1 MNKILQS
8 IYNVF
13 SEKECKDL
21 INVLEKTGFTKA
33 SLFTDVDGKEHY
45 HSDVRNSMR
54 KIIDDKDFAKL
65 LEKRIYPH
73 IPKTYNGLTYH
84 SINHRFRFLKYEKG
98 GFFARHKDNNYKTK
112 NTISLITILIYL
124 NEDYKGAYT
133 TFFANVDDKEGF
145 TLEPKT
151 GMISLMDQDIGH
163 CVPKL
168 LEGIKYVVRTELQYV
183 GVGKPRF
190 PLPPHPI
197 NDEDRVG
204 SQIYAGRLKIF
215 KLG

>member
-1 MNKILQS
+1 MSKILQS

-45 HSDVRNSMR
+45 HSDVRNSLR
-54 KIIDDKDFAKL
+54 KIIDDKDFSKL
-65 LEKRIYPH
+65 LEKRIYEH

-98 GFFARHKDNNYKTK
+98 GFFARHVDNNYKTK
-112 NTISLITILIYL
+112 DSISLITILIYL
-124 NEDYKGAYT
+124 NEEYKGGYT

-163 CVPKL
+163 CVPEL

-183 GVGKPRF
+183 GVGKPR
-190 PLPPHPI
+190 LAIPPI
-197 NDEDRVG
+197 
-204 SQIYAGRLKIF
+204 LF
-215 KLG
+215 

>member
-1 MNKILQS
+1 MSKILQS

-21 INVLEKTGFTKA
+21 INVVEKIGFTKA

-45 HSDVRNSMR
+45 HTDVRNSMR
-54 KIIDDKDFAKL
+54 KIIDDDGFAKL
-65 LEKRIYPH
+65 LEKRIYEH

-84 SINHRFRFLKYEKG
+84 SINRRFRFLKYEKG

-112 NTISLITILIYL
+112 DTISLITILIYL
-124 NEDYKGAYT
+124 NEDYKGGYT

-163 CVPKL
+163 YVPEL
-168 LEGIKYVVRTELQYV
+168 VEGVKYVIRTELQYV
-183 GVGKPRF
+183 GKPSF
-190 PLPPHPI
+190 PLPPLP
-197 NDEDRVG
+197 VG
-204 SQIYAGRLKIF
+204 SLKIV
-215 KLG
+215 KLE

>member
-1 MNKILQS
+1 MSKILQS

-21 INVLEKTGFTKA
+21 INSIEKTGFTKA
-33 SLFTDVDGKEHY
+33 SLFTDIDGKEHY
-45 HSDVRNSMR
+45 HSDVRNSLR
-54 KIIDDKDFAKL
+54 KIIDDKDFSKL
-65 LEKRIYPH
+65 LEKRIYEH

-112 NTISLITILIYL
+112 DTISLITILIYL
-124 NEDYKGAYT
+124 NEDYKGGYT
-133 TFFANVDDKEGF
+133 TFFANVNDKEGF
-145 TLEPKT
+145 ILEPKT

-163 CVPKL
+163 CVPEL

-183 GVGKPRF
+183 GVGKPR
-190 PLPPHPI
+190 LAIPPHPI
-197 NDEDRVG
+197 NDEDSVG

>member
-1 MNKILQS
+1 MSKILQS

-21 INVLEKTGFTKA
+21 INAVEKTGFTKA
-33 SLFTDVDGKEHY
+33 SLFTDVDGKDHY
-45 HSDVRNSMR
+45 HIDVRNSLR

-65 LEKRIYPH
+65 LEKRIYEH
-73 IPKTYNGLTYH
+73 IPKTYNGLIDH

-98 GFFARHKDNNYKTK
+98 GFFARHSDNNYKTK
-112 NTISLITILIYL
+112 DTISLITILIYL

-163 CVPKL
+163 YVPEL
-168 LEGIKYVVRTELQYV
+168 LEGVKYVVRTELQYA
-183 GVGKPRF
+183 GKPSF
-190 PLPPHPI
+190 PLPPHP
-197 NDEDRVG
+197 VG
-204 SQIYAGRLKIF
+204 ALKIV